1 MIAFVMSGG
10 GNRGG
15 LEAGAL
21 QELFEQGI
29 KPDILV
35 GSSAGALNAS
45 FIAINPTLE
54 GARKLADVW
63 THAQK
68 DDFFPGN
75 WFSMLGRLASGKSL
89 FPSDALRA
97 FTQKMIPPE
106 KSRFGDLKGVKLYIT
121 ASNLNT
127 GRLYLYGDQPE
138 ASIIDAAVTS
148 AAHPLAFPPVM
159 YQGSQLVDGGVVAN
173 VPISIAIDKG
183 ATEVYILN
191 VGYNG
196 ETVADKNNV
205 IEVANRAISVMMY
218 QHLLMDLR
226 YASKQPN
233 VMLNYIPMT
242 QFADTQ
248 LWDLSRGAQM
258 VEAGRRAARDY
269 LNDPTGTGGISFGL
283 PGQPEEE
290 PLPGAVPY
298 VPPWLR

>member
-10 GNRGG
+10 GNRGA

-21 QELFEQGI
+21 QELFEEGI

-35 GSSAGALNAS
+35 GTSAGALNAS
-45 FIAINPTLE
+45 FIATDPTLQ
-54 GARKLADVW
+54 GARRLADTW

-97 FTQKMIPPE
+97 FAQKMIPPE
-106 KSRFGDLKGVKLYIT
+106 KSHFGDLQGVKLYLT

-127 GRLYLYGDQPE
+127 GRLYLYGEQPD
-138 ASIIDAAVTS
+138 ASIIDAAITS

-173 VPISIAIDKG
+173 VPIGIAIDKG

-196 ETVADKNNV
+196 ETVSDQNNIIEILNRV
-205 IEVANRAISVMMY
+205 ISMMMF

-226 YASKQPN
+226 YATKQPN
-233 VMLNYIPMT
+233 VSLNYIPMN
-242 QFADTQ
+242 QFASTQ
-248 LWDLSRGAQM
+248 LWDLSKGAEM

-283 PGQPEEE
+283 PDQSEGE
-290 PLPGAVPY
+290 PPPGAVPY
-298 VPPWLR
+298 IPPWLR